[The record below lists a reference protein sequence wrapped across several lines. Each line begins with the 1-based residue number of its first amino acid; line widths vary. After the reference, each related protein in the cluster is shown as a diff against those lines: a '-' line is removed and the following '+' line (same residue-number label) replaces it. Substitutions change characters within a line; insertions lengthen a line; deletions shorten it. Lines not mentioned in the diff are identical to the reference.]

1 MHRVRPG
8 SRRGG
13 GAALTSDPKRIVE
26 RGYDAIADRFAA
38 WQRQI
43 SDETRLAYLAD
54 LLELLPE
61 RPDVL
66 ELGVGAGVQ
75 SSRILAERGR
85 LTGVDLSREQLR
97 RARERLPRATLI
109 HGDLAAVELPAESF
123 DAVVSFYVLNNL
135 PPDELGPLLR
145 DVARWLRPGGWFLAS
160 LPGSDNPGWRGEW
173 LGAEMFFAG
182 CDPET
187 NRRLAEEAGLEV
199 VRDEL
204 ETMVE
209 PEGEVRWQWL
219 LARRPR
225 R

>member
-1 MHRVRPG
+1 VHRVRSG
-8 SRRGG
+8 SRRGR

-43 SDETRLAYLAD
+43 SDETRLAHLAD

-97 RARERLPRATLI
+97 RARDRLPGATLI

-160 LPGSDNPGWRGEW
+160 LPGSDNPGWWGEW

>member
-1 MHRVRPG
+1 MV
-8 SRRGG
+8 
-13 GAALTSDPKRIVE
+13 AD
-26 RGYDAIADRFAA
+26 GYDVMAGRFAEWA
-38 WQRQI
+38 GKIEDDPRNRCV
-43 SDETRLAYLAD
+43 SELAD
-54 LLELLPE
+54 ALPE
-61 RPDVL
+61 GSDVL

-97 RARERLPRATLI
+97 RASDRLPGATLI
-109 HGDLAAVELPAESF
+109 HGDLAAVGLPAESF

-182 CDPET
+182 CDAET